1 MGTIA
6 SHITALV
13 HLYDCV
19 IVPGL
24 GAFVGNVRPA
34 EIMREKGLFV
44 PPKKEIGFN
53 RSLQHNDGLLCDYI
67 ARREGITFAESQ
79 KQIEEFVKCTL
90 DLLANKQVVVID
102 EVGELKK
109 DALGNILFW
118 PNNSAL
124 FLPEAFGLASFHIT
138 MTQTAAIKSLHH
150 HQSEMSQMWLRRIS
164 QRKWV
169 AGVALFV
176 GLFLLTNELRTP
188 DSVNMGAML
197 PAFNTVL
204 ASSQPI
210 EEVRMEEGTPK
221 FSVVDIDSTEGT
233 TITLQTETAS
243 AAQVSTPTAD
253 VLFYLVAASF
263 PDKAAADRFKQKMVD
278 NGYGASEVLA
288 VDGKNRVAIDKFT
301 TRADA
306 FAALENYRQIKGF
319 ETVWLLK
326 NHKR

>member
-34 EIMREKGLFV
+34 EIVKEKGLFV

-67 ARREGITFAESQ
+67 ARREGISFAESQ
-79 KQIEEFVKCTL
+79 KRIEEFVRLTL
-90 DLLANKQVVVID
+90 EQLGNKQVVVID

-109 DALGNILFW
+109 DAMGNILFW
-118 PNNSAL
+118 PNSSSL
-124 FLPEAFGLASFHIT
+124 FLPEAFGLSTFHIT
-138 MTQTAAIKSLHH
+138 MPQSAAIKPMRHH
-150 HQSEMSQMWLRRIS
+150 SEASQQWLRRMS

-169 AGVALFV
+169 AGIGLFV
-176 GLFLLTNELRTP
+176 GLFLLTNELKTP
-188 DSVNMGAML
+188 DSVNMG
-197 PAFNTVL
+197 
-204 ASSQPI
+204 
-210 EEVRMEEGTPK
+210 
-221 FSVVDIDSTEGT
+221 SVVPKISLEMAT
-233 TITLQTETAS
+233 TAVVEETPADEAATQEQVATDADTVMGS
-243 AAQVSTPTAD
+243 ALPQQSEPDVVQAVAPAAD

-263 PDKAAADRFKQKMVD
+263 PDKAAAEKFKQRMVD
-278 NGYGASEVLA
+278 NGYSASEVLS
-288 VDGKNRVAIDKFT
+288 VDGKNRVAIDRFT
-301 TRADA
+301 SRTDA